1 MERAG
6 RAAGPSPPAA
16 AAVAEDAAFRAH
28 WALKEA
34 YTKARGDGLG
44 CAFGGIAF
52 EGVVGGGG
60 GEDGGG
66 GECGGGACVVGW
78 AAAPRA
84 TPVRLPARP
93 TLRGRP
99 AWRFELHAL
108 DGPAGH
114 IAAVARG
121 PAADAVDEGGAF
133 VATLLAPGRAVGDDD
148 DNSGGGAAA
157 GAPGPRAAGG

>member
-1 MERAG
+1 M
-6 RAAGPSPPAA
+6 
-16 AAVAEDAAFRAH
+16 
-28 WALKEA
+28 
-34 YTKARGDGLG
+34 
-44 CAFGGIAF
+44 
-52 EGVVGGGG
+52 
-60 GEDGGG
+60 
-66 GECGGGACVVGW
+66 VGW

-157 GAPGPRAAGG
+157 AAPPPAFTVLALSDLLPDAARAGYDRAAGGGGGG